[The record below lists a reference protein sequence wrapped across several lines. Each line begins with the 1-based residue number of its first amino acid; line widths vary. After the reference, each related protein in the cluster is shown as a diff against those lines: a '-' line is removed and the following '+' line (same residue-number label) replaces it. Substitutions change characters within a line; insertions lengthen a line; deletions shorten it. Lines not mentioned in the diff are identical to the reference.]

1 MAMGASWVLPSV
13 TSLTGRSVSR
23 ENSEARNCFFRIY
36 VNPLCR
42 PLQRLRK
49 AADGIVPPREAVNGR
64 ATAYEQS
71 FLQIDVEEKFQVH

>member
-1 MAMGASWVLPSV
+1 MGAL
-13 TSLTGRSVSR
+13 LK
-23 ENSEARNCFFRIY
+23 FFMGLALVHFQKY
-36 VNPLCR
+36 ML
-42 PLQRLRK
+42 LRK

>member
-1 MAMGASWVLPSV
+1 MSPPPQLVDVVIEWP
-13 TSLTGRSVSR
+13 
-23 ENSEARNCFFRIY
+23 
-36 VNPLCR
+36 
-42 PLQRLRK
+42 LRK